1 MSYDPSHRQRP
12 PRQERWP
19 QATPAEA
26 WQAYQ
31 EDEAR
36 QDGVRAGADG
46 QRSYWATATTTGAVA
61 AGYRGQPDYPDA
73 PAGPAVDHG
82 YYSRPQPRWPDA
94 AGYPGVTG
102 HPGDAT
108 GGYPALG
115 DGFDG
120 YPPLG
125 DGF

>member
-19 QATPAEA
+19 QVTPAEA

-36 QDGVRAGADG
+36 QDDVRDGADG
-46 QRSYWATATTTGAVA
+46 QRSYWATAAATATGAA
-61 AGYRGQPDYPDA
+61 SYRGQPGYQDA
-73 PAGPAVDHG
+73 PAAPTVDHG
-82 YYSRPQPRWPDA
+82 YYGRPQPRWPDA

-102 HPGDAT
+102 H
-108 GGYPALG
+108 
-115 DGFDG
+115 
-120 YPPLG
+120 
-125 DGF
+125 

>member
-46 QRSYWATATTTGAVA
+46 QRSYWATATTTGNTTAWSAKSVKNLITAVL
-61 AGYRGQPDYPDA
+61 
-73 PAGPAVDHG
+73 
-82 YYSRPQPRWPDA
+82 
-94 AGYPGVTG
+94 PGIG
-102 HPGDAT
+102 
-108 GGYPALG
+108 
-115 DGFDG
+115 
-120 YPPLG
+120 
-125 DGF
+125 